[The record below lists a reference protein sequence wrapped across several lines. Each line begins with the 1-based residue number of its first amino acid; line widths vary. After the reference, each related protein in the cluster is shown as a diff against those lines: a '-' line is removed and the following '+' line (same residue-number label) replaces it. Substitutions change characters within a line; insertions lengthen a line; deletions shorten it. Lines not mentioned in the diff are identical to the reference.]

1 MRSSVLSKRKRIIL
15 YSAIVA
21 LVVLC
26 YNFIIRPQIEKLA
39 GLNEKVAMQEIR
51 LKKNLGIISKRDYI
65 VGQHHRYLAYI
76 EEDRP
81 YEAKAITT
89 SPLEEIE
96 RIARDCELFV
106 AEIKPLKADIVQMK
120 AEASINSVIR
130 FIYALQNSPDFLRIE
145 KMRLSG
151 KKGYSGV
158 LKADLQIGP
167 ILDDYLS
174 AEPIEYEKIDSP
186 EVGKFN
192 LPLKR
197 LRPLEYYTSVV
208 GKRSLFKPLETSKK
222 GPAEVPLAI
231 KQMVKNLNLVGIVKD
246 EEYQVII
253 EDRRAKKIYSVYK
266 GDFIGEIMIEDI
278 FEYKVILSYGED
290 TIDLSL

>member
-1 MRSSVLSKRKRIIL
+1 MRTDVLSKRKMIIL
-15 YSAIVA
+15 YSAIIA
-21 LVVLC
+21 LVVFGCNL
-26 YNFIIRPQIEKLA
+26 IIRPQIKKLA
-39 GLNEKVAMQEIR
+39 GLNKKVAIQEIR

-65 VGQHHRYLAYI
+65 VNQHHRYLTYI
-76 EEDRP
+76 EEDKL
-81 YEAKAITT
+81 YETKLAT

-106 AEIKPLKADIVQMK
+106 SEIKPLKADVVEMK
-120 AEASINSVIR
+120 AEASINSVIS

-151 KKGYSGV
+151 KKGSSGV
-158 LKADLQIGP
+158 LKADLQIGR

-186 EVGKFN
+186 EVGEFN
-192 LPLKR
+192 LPLKT

-208 GKRSLFKPLETSKK
+208 GKRGLFKPPETSKK
-222 GPAEVPLAI
+222 DPAEVPLAI
-231 KQMVKNLNLVGIVKD
+231 KQMVKNLNLVGIIKD
-246 EEYQVII
+246 EEYQVVI
-253 EDRRAKKIYSVYK
+253 EDRRAKEIHSVYK

-278 FEYKVILSYGED
+278 FEDKVILSYGGD

>member
-1 MRSSVLSKRKRIIL
+1 MGSSVLSKRKRIIL
-15 YSAIVA
+15 YSAIIA
-21 LVVLC
+21 LVVSG
-26 YNFIIRPQIEKLA
+26 YNFVIRPQIKKLA

-51 LKKNLGIISKRDYI
+51 LKKNLGIISERDYI
-65 VGQHHRYLAYI
+65 ISQHRRYLAYI
-76 EEDRP
+76 EEDP
-81 YEAKAITT
+81 YKTKATT
-89 SPLEEIE
+89 SPLQEIE

-106 AEIKPLKADIVQMK
+106 AEIKPLKTDVVEMK
-120 AEASINSVIR
+120 AEAGINSVIR

-158 LKADLQIGP
+158 LKADLQIGR

-192 LPLKR
+192 LPLKT

-208 GKRSLFKPLETSKK
+208 DKRALFKPPETSKK
-222 GPAEVPLAI
+222 DPAEVPLAI
-231 KQMVKNLNLVGIVKD
+231 KQMVKNLNLVGIIKD

-253 EDRRAKKIYSVYK
+253 EDRRKKEIYSVYK

-278 FEYKVILSYGED
+278 FEDKVILNYGED